1 MTFVISTYKD
11 VYVYLINLER
21 SPERLAQITKQLVT
35 LQVPFERVVAFDA
48 SKEDLSLCQIDRQ
61 VFAKVHG
68 RSRIRDA
75 EIGCYQSHFAVLNRF
90 VKSDKKFAVV
100 FEDDIQISEG
110 LNGILDQ
117 LQAWSDDWDI
127 VPLFHWHRGT
137 PMQIKNSGSFSLNV
151 FLTAVTS
158 SAAYVVNQHAANV
171 LLTHMKVQSACVDH
185 ELFNTAT
192 HGLRLRGIT
201 PKCISLSEQ
210 ANVSTI
216 GASNPNSDLKP
227 SFWNR
232 IPTLIY
238 RSRYAIFR
246 LFHGLFIAVKLRL

>member
-1 MTFVISTYKD
+1 MNSVITTYKD
-11 VYVYLINLER
+11 VNVYLINLDR
-21 SPERLAQITKQLVT
+21 SPERLTQITKQLVAR
-35 LQVPFERVVAFDA
+35 QVPFERVAAFDA
-48 SKEDLSLCQIDRQ
+48 SKEELSVCQIDREA
-61 VFAKVHG
+61 FAKVHG

-75 EIGCYQSHFAVLNRF
+75 EIGCHQSHFAALDRF
-90 VKSDKKFAVV
+90 IKSDRKFAVI
-100 FEDDIQISEG
+100 FEDDLQIGEG
-110 LNGILDQ
+110 LHSTLNQ
-117 LQAWSDDWDI
+117 LQRWSDDWDI

-137 PMQIKNSGSFSLNV
+137 PIRIKNAGDFSLNV

-158 SAAYVVNQHAANV
+158 SAAYVVNRNAAKI
-171 LLTHMKVQSACVDH
+171 LLAHMKVQSACVDH
-185 ELFNTAT
+185 ELFDTAT

-232 IPTLIY
+232 VPTLIY
-238 RSRYAIFR
+238 RSRYAMFR
-246 LFHGLFIAVKLRL
+246 LFHGVFTAFKLR